1 MRSTLCC
8 LLLCAPLVGCAA
20 AVHGEVGYVAPFR
33 GDEDGGG
40 GAFNAYAGFGRSP
53 VTSSLGVRTK
63 FTDDARQAAL
73 SLDIAGMSRVSIF
86 SPYVR
91 GGVHLLQYDKVG
103 AQEALSIGSPYLEA
117 GVLLLLDTGLAT
129 GGAGPGA
136 GFFLSAGGMV
146 EYSLRFGDLP
156 NQPYW
161 AALLGAGFRFALR

>member
-1 MRSTLCC
+1 MRAVLICT
-8 LLLCAPLVGCAA
+8 LLLAPLAGCAA

-33 GDEDGGG
+33 GEESGGG

-53 VTSSLGVRTK
+53 VTSSVGVRTK

-103 AQEALSIGSPYLEA
+103 DKEAVSIGSPYLEA
-117 GVLLLLDTGLAT
+117 GVLLVLDTGLAT
-129 GGAGPGA
+129 GGSGPGA
-136 GFFLSAGGMV
+136 GVFLSAGGMV
-146 EYSLRFGDLP
+146 EYAIRLGELP

-161 AALLGAGFRFALR
+161 AAMLGAGFRFALR